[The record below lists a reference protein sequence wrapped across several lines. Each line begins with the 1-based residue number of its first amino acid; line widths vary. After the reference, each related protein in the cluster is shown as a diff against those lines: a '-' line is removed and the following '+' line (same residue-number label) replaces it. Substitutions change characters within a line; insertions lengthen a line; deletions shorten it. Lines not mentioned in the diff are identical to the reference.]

1 MKRINRLK
9 SITKARIE
17 AFLGSL
23 EKPEIIFP
31 QLLKELADKV
41 AEAGKAEAKALSAV
55 KADRRR
61 LDAAIGKAKRFE
73 EGSQLAVK
81 AGDIQTARQAI
92 AAQIKAEKEQSQ
104 VRGSLEFSESAYNS
118 AKSARQQLQQNLEE
132 LKLKKDQII
141 ARAKSV
147 ENKKA
152 VNDVVRGTESILDA
166 VARMESKVEECED
179 QIESQSEIAQ
189 TLGAGFT
196 YERARELESNA
207 EVDRRLNE
215 IKKKILSDEPGI

>member
-55 KADRRR
+55 KADQRR
-61 LDAAIGKAKRFE
+61 LDAAIGKTKRFE

-118 AKSARQQLQQNLEE
+118 AKSARQQHQHALDE
-132 LKLKKDQII
+132 LKLKKEQII
-141 ARAKSV
+141 ARAKS
-147 ENKKA
+147 
-152 VNDVVRGTESILDA
+152 
-166 VARMESKVEECED
+166 
-179 QIESQSEIAQ
+179 
-189 TLGAGFT
+189 
-196 YERARELESNA
+196 
-207 EVDRRLNE
+207 
-215 IKKKILSDEPGI
+215 SD

>member
-61 LDAAIGKAKRFE
+61 LDAAIGKTKRFE

>member
-1 MKRINRLK
+1 MKRLK

-55 KADRRR
+55 KADQRR
-61 LDAAIGKAKRFE
+61 LDAAIGKTKRFE

>member
-55 KADRRR
+55 KADQRR
-61 LDAAIGKAKRFE
+61 LDAAIGKTKRFE